1 MLFLYYIDSNG
12 FRRERRVRPHFVAM
26 LYLLA
31 LAACT
36 PDVPAP
42 RQLPGADAPT
52 GQRLVSQYQCG
63 SCHQIP
69 GVPAALGRAGP
80 PLGAFGLRSYIAGEF
95 PNEPEAL
102 VRWLS
107 NPPAMKP
114 GTLMPDMGVSPA
126 DARHIA
132 AYLYTLQ

>member
-1 MLFLYYIDSNG
+1 VCAPSSISL
-12 FRRERRVRPHFVAM
+12 RHFIAV
-26 LYLLA
+26 LCLPA

-36 PDVPAP
+36 PDQAAP
-42 RQLPGADAPT
+42 PQVTGGDARI

-69 GVPAALGRAGP
+69 DVPAAFGQAGP
-80 PLGAFGLRSYIAGEF
+80 PLQSFGLRSYIAGQF

-102 VRWLS
+102 VRWLG

-126 DARHIA
+126 DARHMA

>member
-1 MLFLYYIDSNG
+1 MLCL
-12 FRRERRVRPHFVAM
+12 A
-26 LYLLA
+26 A

-36 PDVPAP
+36 PDQPAP
-42 RQLPGADAPT
+42 RQVPGGEART

-63 SCHQIP
+63 SCHKIP
-69 GVPAALGRAGP
+69 GVPAAVGQAGP
-80 PLGAFGLRSYIAGEF
+80 PLDAFGLRSYIAGQF

-102 VRWLS
+102 ARWIS

-126 DARHIA
+126 DARHMA